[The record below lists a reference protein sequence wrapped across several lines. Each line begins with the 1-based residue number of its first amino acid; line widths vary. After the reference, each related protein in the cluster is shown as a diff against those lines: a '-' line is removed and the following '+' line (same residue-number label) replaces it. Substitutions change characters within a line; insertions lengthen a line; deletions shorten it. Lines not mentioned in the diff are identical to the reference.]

1 MCLLQTW
8 TRSLALLFVL
18 SGAAFADVTV
28 SQSNDPTASLGGQLS
43 ALLGAERNAL
53 GTVPVARLDMLAGA
67 VADPTRQAAPT
78 ERVIPAKLSS
88 KVEQT
93 KAGRTVEPVQIRY
106 DADWLARQPSAQ
118 RTADWQCLAQAL
130 YFEARGE
137 SIRGQFAVA
146 EVILNRTDSPRYPG
160 SVCGVVHQGGQFSY
174 TFDGKPD
181 TIREK
186 GAFAQ
191 AGKIASVMLA
201 GAPRLLTDGATHFH
215 TNAVRPGWAH
225 RFPRTVAIG
234 AHYFY
239 RQPGAAIPAG

>member
-8 TRSLALLFVL
+8 ARSAALLFVL

-28 SQSNDPTASLGGQLS
+28 SQSNDPAASLGGQLS

-53 GTVPVARLDMLAGA
+53 GALPVKRLELMAAA
-67 VADPTRQAAPT
+67 VGDPKRPAEA
-78 ERVIPAKLSS
+78 EVVPAKLAMA
-88 KVEQT
+88 KPRAG
-93 KAGRTVEPVQIRY
+93 KGRTVEPVQIRY
-106 DADWLARQPSAQ
+106 DADWLARQPTSQ
-118 RTADWQCLAQAL
+118 RTAEWRC
-130 YFEARGE
+130 
-137 SIRGQFAVA
+137 GQFAVA
-146 EVILNRTDSPRYPG
+146 EVILNRADSPAYPG

-174 TFDGKPD
+174 TFDGKPE

-186 GAFAQ
+186 GAYAQ
-191 AGKIASVMLA
+191 AGKIASVMLS
-201 GAPRLLTDGATHFH
+201 GAPRQLTDGATHFH

-239 RQPGAAIPAG
+239 RQPGAAVPAG